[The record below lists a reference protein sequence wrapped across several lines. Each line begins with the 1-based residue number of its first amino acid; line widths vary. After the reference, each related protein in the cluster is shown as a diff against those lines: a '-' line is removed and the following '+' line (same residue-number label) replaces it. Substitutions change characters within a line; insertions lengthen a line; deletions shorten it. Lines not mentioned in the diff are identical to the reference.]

1 MNTTVLPGTQ
11 EEFLVGGVRLP
22 RPFKI
27 RRLGHFGVNVLDPEV
42 SKHFYC
48 NLLGFRIADP
58 LDFGPRLPAEEVAK
72 LGPSV
77 GYFCRHGTEH
87 HSFVFFPRK
96 VYGALNK
103 LSTEFPMAG
112 GINQITWQVGSL
124 QEVSDGFDWFSQ
136 RGKRIHRAGRDLP
149 GSNWH
154 FYPLDPTGHVNE
166 LFYGIEQIGWDGY
179 SKPKNMY
186 GTRHV
191 KPPTLPHKSEYSEV
205 IEADQSG
212 VPMTAGWRA
221 EEFNEETYDVGG
233 VLLGRP
239 FKVHKIGPVRLF
251 TDDMEQSLG
260 FYRDDLGLRITE
272 EVIYN
277 GHRCVFLRANTE
289 HHSMALYPSALRAEL
304 GLRADTNLMSFGMQ
318 LGSYSQLKDA
328 VAYLKQHGVTIKM
341 LPQELSPGI
350 DYCAY
355 AIDPDGNAMQ
365 LYWNMEQLGWDGRP
379 RPAAQR
385 ARIDLDHWPESV
397 AGNEDAYNGEI
408 FLGPLA

>member
-1 MNTTVLPGTQ
+1 
-11 EEFLVGGVRLP
+11 
-22 RPFKI
+22 
-27 RRLGHFGVNVLDPEV
+27 
-42 SKHFYC
+42 
-48 NLLGFRIADP
+48 
-58 LDFGPRLPAEEVAK
+58 
-72 LGPSV
+72 
-77 GYFCRHGTEH
+77 
-87 HSFVFFPRK
+87 
-96 VYGALNK
+96 
-103 LSTEFPMAG
+103 
-112 GINQITWQVGSL
+112 
-124 QEVSDGFDWFSQ
+124 
-136 RGKRIHRAGRDLP
+136 
-149 GSNWH
+149 
-154 FYPLDPTGHVNE
+154 
-166 LFYGIEQIGWDGY
+166 
-179 SKPKNMY
+179 
-186 GTRHV
+186 
-191 KPPTLPHKSEYSEV
+191 
-205 IEADQSG
+205 
-212 VPMTAGWRA
+212 
-221 EEFNEETYDVGG
+221 
-233 VLLGRP
+233 
-239 FKVHKIGPVRLF
+239 VHKIGPVRLF

-272 EVIYN
+272 EVICN

-328 VAYLKQHGVTIKM
+328 VAYLKQHGVTIRM

-365 LYWNMEQLGWDGRP
+365 LYWNMEQLGWDGKP